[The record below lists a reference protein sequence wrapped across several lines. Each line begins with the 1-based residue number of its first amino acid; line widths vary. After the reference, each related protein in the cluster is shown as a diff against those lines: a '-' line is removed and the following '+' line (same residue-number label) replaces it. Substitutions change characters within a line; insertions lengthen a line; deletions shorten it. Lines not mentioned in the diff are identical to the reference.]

1 MSRYDSSSIKIDWF
15 IVALYAALVILGW
28 LNIYAA
34 VYDASADSSIFDFST
49 NSGRQFAFIGVSVV
63 VIVVMFLVDYSLIT
77 SFSYVFYV
85 ISIPLLIGVLFMP
98 EVNGAN
104 SWYSLGPLK
113 FQPSEIA
120 KWATALTL
128 AKYINDYNIKFK
140 RLKSYLVVFGII
152 LVPIAFI
159 ILQPDAGTVLIFLSF
174 ILAFYR
180 EGMSPVLLIMGL
192 AAIALV
198 IVPLIVGK
206 ALTIIFVVLL
216 GLLII
221 GLSLKTLK
229 QAWLALAAM
238 VLSIGFIISVDAVM
252 NKVLLPHQKN
262 RIMVLINPNIDP
274 LGQGWNVTQSKIAI
288 GSGGTF
294 GKGYLE
300 GTQTKYDFVPEQ
312 STDFIFCTIGEEHG
326 WLGSLLLVVLFM
338 TLLLRIV
345 FIAERQKYTFARV
358 YGYCV
363 AGIFFF
369 HFMVNVGMTV
379 GLFPVIGIPLPFFSY
394 GGSSLLSFTVLLFT
408 LIKLDAHRNQI
419 ITR

>member
-34 VYDASADSSIFDFST
+34 VYDASADSSIFDFSI
-49 NSGRQFAFIGVSVV
+49 NSGRQFVFMGVSVV

-262 RIMVLINPNIDP
+262 RIMVLINPNVDP